1 MLVIGELINATR
13 KKVRQAV
20 IDHDLDFLQQ
30 LAKKQEEAGAHYI
43 DVNVAT
49 GAGKQEKEIDDMKWA
64 VQGLKE
70 VTQKPLAI
78 DTTSLEVMQAGLE
91 THGPGAMVNSAS
103 AEAGR
108 LEPFLQLARE
118 YDCLCVALPVSDAGI
133 PKDVAARLEIS
144 KQIVQAAEKEGFPLD
159 RLYMDPLA
167 FPLGVD
173 DQSGTITLQTITAL
187 KEEFQV
193 KTTIGLTNISH
204 GLPQRGLL
212 NRTFV
217 TLAIYAGLDSAI
229 MDPLDKGVMSSV
241 LAAEAALG
249 RDPYCGKLLK
259 AFRKGQL
266 VP

>member
-20 IDHDLDFLQQ
+20 IDQDLAFLQD
-30 LAKKQEEAGAHYI
+30 LAKRQDEAGAHYI

-49 GAGKQEKEIDDMKWA
+49 GAGKQEKEIEDMRWA
-64 VQGLKE
+64 VKGIKE
-70 VTQKPLAI
+70 VTEKPLAI
-78 DTTSLEVMQAGLE
+78 DTTSPDVMKAGLE

-103 AEAGR
+103 AEEGR
-108 LEPFLQLARE
+108 LEPFLQLAKE

-133 PKDVAARLEIS
+133 PKELEERMEIS
-144 KQIVQAAEKEGFPLD
+144 KQIIEAARKEGFPED
-159 RLYMDPLA
+159 RLYVDPLV

-173 DQSGTITLQTITAL
+173 DQSGVLTLQTIADL
-187 KEEFQV
+187 KKQFDV

-212 NRTFV
+212 NRTFI

-229 MDPLDKGVMSSV
+229 IDPLNKEVMSSV

-249 RDPYCGKLLK
+249 KDPYCGKLLK